1 MKCLTMRSSPITRWL
16 RKWPHWPEDPSKAH
30 LRWKLVH
37 TPFLV
42 SFEDALME
50 YAGVH
55 STCWCDLTQQ
65 DICDAASWYLGGVF
79 PTGTSVE
86 ELWHALPKRKTIR
99 TNITVLMRWLEKF
112 ALRTTHTAG
121 SYTLPGF
128 VRAVVSFE
136 DECVAPCGEPRSFA
150 LPAFAG
156 ALFVLEGPA
165 LQQSSSVCAH
175 VSCPARGAH
184 CHDTGTSAAQ
194 AAATR
199 PIQLCTDHAD
209 TADTPASRT
218 VHAIK
223 DTHTPQQSLAS
234 APVAPPGPSAG
245 ERNPARKGW
254 QDGEPI
260 GVHVA
265 CSVEHLPGVPASA
278 TPGLGTMRAQDLP
291 PPTPPAPRP
300 GAAHAPA
307 AAPGNDEHA
316 AAPRTAALSTLAPAP
331 GPVPSAPCGAPPT
344 TAAAASSAAAAVAV
358 PATGGSHAAPPVH
371 TDEASLMPP
380 SAKVRDDPHED
391 GQVVCESGCTS
402 TGIVRQPSLPCEA
415 GRQQVLG
422 ATLALFVAVCVAAVG
437 HCTGGSERLT
447 GAGTVTADDA
457 KGDEAHASSG
467 SALPPESPHHMLACS
482 KHLLPPPE
490 PPDMG
495 ASTPSG
501 PTTAHSNGRAPSQ
514 EITAWLLADE
524 DEWVRSEVQYTELS
538 GLPPC
543 SLEQLHAHYETYV
556 RPGRLAFLLP
566 TAEAEHAMKLPAL
579 RAPLT
584 EPVQT
589 TCAYPGAGVSL
600 SHCLGK
606 ASASRASCCPDFW
619 LPPSEPP
626 DMFVKVRTACIVFFE
641 TPAWLGVWCNRPFSG
656 HSEVSKVWPR
666 TRAPQLRGT
675 SVHVRDWWC
684 GSGAVT

>member
-55 STCWCDLTQQ
+55 STCWCALTQQ

-99 TNITVLMRWLEKF
+99 TNITVLMRWIEKF

-175 VSCPARGAH
+175 VNCPARGAH

-199 PIQLCTDHAD
+199 PIQFCTDQAD

-265 CSVEHLPGVPASA
+265 CSVEHLPGAPASA
-278 TPGLGTMRAQDLP
+278 TPGLGTMQARDLP
-291 PPTPPAPRP
+291 FPTPPAPRP

-316 AAPRTAALSTLAPAP
+316 AAPGTDALSPLAPAP
-331 GPVPSAPCGAPPT
+331 GPMPPAPCGAPPT
-344 TAAAASSAAAAVAV
+344 IAAAASSAPAAAAAATRRHGRV
-358 PATGGSHAAPPVH
+358 PEFLQRCSQGACQP
-371 TDEASLMPP
+371 MPCQGQDRALP
-380 SAKVRDDPHED
+380 RQP
-391 GQVVCESGCTS
+391 GQV
-402 TGIVRQPSLPCEA
+402 A
-415 GRQQVLG
+415 GYG
-422 ATLALFVAVCVAAVG
+422 TAA
-437 HCTGGSERLT
+437 
-447 GAGTVTADDA
+447 A
-457 KGDEAHASSG
+457 
-467 SALPPESPHHMLACS
+467 
-482 KHLLPPPE
+482 
-490 PPDMG
+490 
-495 ASTPSG
+495 
-501 PTTAHSNGRAPSQ
+501 
-514 EITAWLLADE
+514 
-524 DEWVRSEVQYTELS
+524 RS
-538 GLPPC
+538 C
-543 SLEQLHAHYETYV
+543 
-556 RPGRLAFLLP
+556 
-566 TAEAEHAMKLPAL
+566 
-579 RAPLT
+579 
-584 EPVQT
+584 
-589 TCAYPGAGVSL
+589 
-600 SHCLGK
+600 
-606 ASASRASCCPDFW
+606 
-619 LPPSEPP
+619 
-626 DMFVKVRTACIVFFE
+626 
-641 TPAWLGVWCNRPFSG
+641 
-656 HSEVSKVWPR
+656 
-666 TRAPQLRGT
+666 
-675 SVHVRDWWC
+675 
-684 GSGAVT
+684 